1 MQLLT
6 APGHRMLLKQLMST
20 LIACEKKCR
29 CKAQQ
34 YSLADLMEHVLETEG
49 DAYLKTP
56 DDELSFLVRSSIDT
70 HASVGIFAALTV
82 ALLWK
87 LSRVFARSVMGGP
100 GKHRSDLLSLL
111 IGGRKKRK
119 KSF

>member
-1 MQLLT
+1 
-6 APGHRMLLKQLMST
+6 MST
-20 LIACEKKCR
+20 VIACTKNCWSVKGTWETCQR
-29 CKAQQ
+29 EEQTC
-34 YSLADLMEHVLETEG
+34 SLADLIEHVLETEG

-56 DDELSFLVRSSIDT
+56 EDELSFLVRSSIDT

>member
-1 MQLLT
+1 MKRNVGLLRELGET
-6 APGHRMLLKQLMST
+6 
-20 LIACEKKCR
+20 CR
-29 CKAQQ
+29 WKAQK

-87 LSRVFARSVMGGP
+87 LSRVFARYVMGGP
-100 GKHRSDLLSLL
+100 GKHRSDLSSRCLL
-111 IGGRKKRK
+111 VGRRRGKRVSETAPCESGK
-119 KSF
+119 P

>member
-1 MQLLT
+1 MLT
-6 APGHRMLLKQLMST
+6 
-20 LIACEKKCR
+20 ACEKKCR
-29 CKAQQ
+29 SAERTWETFRCKEQQ

-111 IGGRKKRK
+111 IGGKKKRE